1 MTFVMITQTY
11 LNANLME
18 AIVAGVSK
26 EHALNVIA
34 TVSCDLI
41 LIFIYVVHVITFF
54 IISYKL

>member
-1 MTFVMITQTY
+1 MMITQTY